1 MIRQEAWKLWLAV
14 AMIVGGCLTWLYAE
28 TRLRSTFVGYKIV
41 QWVWMQKRAGWAVI
55 LGVAM
60 LVLMSGCHAST
71 RCYRL
76 LWWRWC

>member
-14 AMIVGGCLTWLYAE
+14 AMIVGGCMTWLYCE
-28 TRLRSTFVGYKIV
+28 WRTKREFLSYKILGWTYWR
-41 QWVWMQKRAGWAVI
+41 QRAGWAVI

-76 LWWRWC
+76 LWWKWC